1 VHSAD
6 CATGPAEDRESGG
19 RKLQLEYSKLKSMR
33 ILKPKEA
40 DFSLVELLLAIAMSG
55 MVIVIAGESLLSH
68 VRTSIKMEA
77 LERQRSDWSRTTF
90 FIDAEVSLSQEVLAG
105 GTLLN
110 LDLPPSCNG
119 INTNNLKFALRL
131 RPDLPLVF
139 YSLEDSRAP
148 WLPLMSLFRGG
159 PAINEN
165 GSYSTT
171 SYGSSLLIDGLD
183 INGFSIDESTQK
195 PPRLIYTM
203 ALRGNAQ
210 TSFLQQTG
218 SSGRAVPAYVR
229 PDSGRI
235 CTGLTPP
242 SESFGV
248 ICNEAAGSA
257 DVNNIIEH
265 FGAKSAILSDA
276 GGNNHLIG
284 TIGNDSLSAGSGDDV
299 FLGMEGNDTIN
310 GGHGYNRYVPGP
322 GNDMIIGGSGVDA
335 VFFKGT
341 RPQFSISSGCKK
353 SSCSASS
360 PHEGSDNLSNVD
372 VLIFDDD
379 LVFVD

>member
-1 VHSAD
+1 MGAFK
-6 CATGPAEDRESGG
+6 A
-19 RKLQLEYSKLKSMR
+19 
-33 ILKPKEA
+33 KEA
-40 DFSLVELLLAIAMSG
+40 GFSLVELLLAIAMSG
-55 MVIVIAGESLLSH
+55 MIVVIAGESLLSH

-90 FIDAEVSLSQEVLAG
+90 FIDAEVSLSQEVFAG
-105 GTLLN
+105 SALLN
-110 LDLPPSCNG
+110 LDLPPSCSG
-119 INTNNLKFALRL
+119 INKSNLKFALRL

-148 WLPLMSLFRGG
+148 WLPLKSLFRCG

-165 GSYSTT
+165 GSYNTT
-171 SYGSSLLIDGLD
+171 SYGSNLLLDGLD
-183 INGFSIDESTQK
+183 INGFSDDESTQK

-210 TSFLQQTG
+210 TSFLQQAG

-242 SESFGV
+242 LGSFGV
-248 ICNEAAGSA
+248 ICNGVAGGA

-265 FGAKSAILSDA
+265 FGAKSATLSDG
-276 GGNNHLIG
+276 GGNNRLLG
-284 TIGNDSLSAGSGDDV
+284 TIGTDSLSAGSGDDV
-299 FLGMEGNDTIN
+299 LLGLEGNDTLN

-322 GNDMIIGGSGVDA
+322 GNDVIIGGSGVDA

-341 RPQFSISSGCKK
+341 RSQFSISSGCKK
-353 SSCSASS
+353 SSCSVSS